1 MGPTNKKVPNHN
13 IIPPLINQDK
23 KPRKVNVS
31 ITRSKITLLITLF
44 TCYVHP
50 QTTFP
55 HRERSPTEN
64 VLPQSTFTHRERS
77 PTENVTFT
85 HKEHYVHPQRT
96 LYLLRTT
103 TENSLLITFILRELC
118 TCYVHPPRT
127 LKEERKTIQNKASRV
142 KSAITNTMTSPVT
155 FTNVIYHVFL
165 IFREFISREHLFMY
179 I

>member
-50 QTTFP
+50 QRTFP

-64 VLPQSTFTHRERS
+64 VHPQRMFTHRECYVHPQRTLRS
-77 PTENVTFT
+77 STENSVLVTYNHRELFT
-85 HKEHYVHPQRT
+85 CNVHPQRT
-96 LYLLRTT
+96 LYLLRSSS
-103 TENSLLITFILRELC
+103 ENFVLVTFIHRG
-118 TCYVHPPRT
+118 PS
-127 LKEERKTIQNKASRV
+127 RKNV
-142 KSAITNTMTSPVT
+142 KP
-155 FTNVIYHVFL
+155 
-165 IFREFISREHLFMY
+165 
-179 I
+179 

>member
-50 QTTFP
+50 QTMFP
-55 HRERSPTEN
+55 HRERSPTEY
-64 VLPQSTFTHRERS
+64 VHPQR
-77 PTENVTFT
+77 TFT

-96 LYLLRTT
+96 LYLLCTT
-103 TENSLLITFILRELC
+103 TENSLLVTFILRELC
-118 TCYVHPPRT
+118 TCYIHPQRT
-127 LKEERKTIQNKASRV
+127 LYLLRSSTEDPQGRT
-142 KSAITNTMTSPVT
+142 
-155 FTNVIYHVFL
+155 
-165 IFREFISREHLFMY
+165 
-179 I
+179 